1 MFPPVQLLPQQT
13 RKRWTPDESQERAT
27 KGSKYHGEGTE
38 TVSHRP
44 HQQGP
49 RQMPRPLQNLS
60 HTHTH
65 THTHTHKHILWSLP
79 VTAQLTTCLAERAS
93 SESSHRQPWLP
104 GAPIPKMTNGDRRKR
119 LENGYLRAS
128 LRLLQGLEIAELRG
142 EPLGGVPTRQMET
155 HGSTRICSCKKPGEG
170 YPRRK
175 EGHQESTNVKMD
187 TTNRPVMV
195 QGPGA

>member
-1 MFPPVQLLPQQT
+1 VGNGDWGLGW
-13 RKRWTPDESQERAT
+13 RWR
-27 KGSKYHGEGTE
+27 
-38 TVSHRP
+38 
-44 HQQGP
+44 
-49 RQMPRPLQNLS
+49 
-60 HTHTH
+60 HTHTDLH
-65 THTHTHKHILWSLP
+65 SFTWTHKHILWSLP